1 MASFKLTIDQLAYF
15 IFYLRNLFEPDNIRH
30 GDSIEALKG
39 FGKIEGLENAL
50 HTNYRVTLLLF
61 RKEYTKIPKITKPES
76 RPTETINPSSNH
88 QKLSWN
94 L

>member
-1 MASFKLTIDQLAYF
+1 MTSFKLTIDQLAY
-15 IFYLRNLFEPDNIRH
+15 IISYIRNCFEPDNIRH

-50 HTNYRVTLLLF
+50 HTNYRVTLCYF
-61 RKEYTKIPKITKPES
+61 RKEYTKTPRTTKLES
-76 RPTETINPSSNH
+76 RPTETISPLSNH